1 MHPTP
6 DNQSTERLVQSY
18 GTLAY
23 RLQNLL
29 PARSHDIRNQL
40 DAAIFASHMRA
51 QLVQPPE
58 LTAAVDF
65 TWHMLRMV
73 GTAAM
78 DLSFEK
84 AYTSIMNA
92 PVESRASVFLCHAH
106 EQLDMIH
113 RSRHRSSCV

>member
-6 DNQSTERLVQSY
+6 DNQSAEQLVQLHAM
-18 GTLAY
+18 LAH

-29 PARSHDIRNQL
+29 PARSHDIRDQL
-40 DAAIFASHMRA
+40 DSALFASHVRA
-51 QLVQPPE
+51 QLVPPE
-58 LTAAVDF
+58 LDAAVDF

-84 AYTSIMNA
+84 AYASIRNA
-92 PVESRASVFLCHAH
+92 PMERRTGLFLHHAH
-106 EQLDMIH
+106 KQLDMI
-113 RSRHRSSCV
+113 RQSRSS